1 MSDNIAEIIRS
12 TLRLSMKIGANVWV
26 NVAAFTPGGA
36 RPKKIENNAAEAG
49 TLLNVVP
56 TKWLSSARINIAK

>member
-1 MSDNIAEIIRS
+1 MIDKIAEKIRS

-36 RPKKIENNAAEAG
+36 RPKNIENNAAEAG
-49 TLLNVVP
+49 TLLKDVP
-56 TKWLSSARINIAK
+56 IK